1 MGFPG
6 GSVVKNLPIG
16 TGDQFLGWDYPLEK
30 EMAAHSSI
38 LAWKNPM
45 DIGAW
50 WAAVSGVAQS
60 QTQLTRV
67 SSSSSSSMTKGGLPW
82 WLSGKESAS
91 QCGRHRFNPWIRKIP
106 WRRKCQPTPV
116 FLPGKIPW
124 TEEPG
129 GLQSMEPQKS

>member
-50 WAAVSGVAQS
+50 WAAVHGV
-60 QTQLTRV
+60 
-67 SSSSSSSMTKGGLPW
+67 
-82 WLSGKESAS
+82 
-91 QCGRHRFNPWIRKIP
+91 
-106 WRRKCQPTPV
+106 
-116 FLPGKIPW
+116 
-124 TEEPG
+124 
-129 GLQSMEPQKS
+129 